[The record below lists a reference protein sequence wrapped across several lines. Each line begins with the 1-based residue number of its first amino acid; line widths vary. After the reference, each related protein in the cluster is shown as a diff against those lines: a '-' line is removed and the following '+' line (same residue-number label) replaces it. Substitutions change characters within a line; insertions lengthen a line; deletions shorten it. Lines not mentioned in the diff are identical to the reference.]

1 MPLFYIVREKN
12 TYFLC
17 RQFPI
22 SHDYKGKNSWR
33 RERENNEEKN
43 LILDIREGQTK
54 FTLLWKQA
62 NMYGEVAKAKWNG
75 AGNISCTFLLEV
87 QNNSNNNGSNSRT
100 NEARV

>member
-12 TYFLC
+12 TYFSC

-43 LILDIREGQTK
+43 Q
-54 FTLLWKQA
+54 F
-62 NMYGEVAKAKWNG
+62 
-75 AGNISCTFLLEV
+75 
-87 QNNSNNNGSNSRT
+87 
-100 NEARV
+100 